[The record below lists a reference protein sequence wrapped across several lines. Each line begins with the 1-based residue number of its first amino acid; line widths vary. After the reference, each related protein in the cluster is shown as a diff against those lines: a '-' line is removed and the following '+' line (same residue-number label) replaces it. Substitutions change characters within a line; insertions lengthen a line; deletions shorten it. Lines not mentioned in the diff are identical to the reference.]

1 MKRRGQKRSVHL
13 SAYALIAPYW
23 LHFALF
29 MAYPLIFSF
38 ILVFHKWDV
47 YTPMQW
53 VGLGNFFRLFRDDL
67 FFQSI
72 LNTLLFLS
80 IHIPLQIVFALL
92 FAVLLNQ
99 KIKARGFFRAA
110 YFMPVVISGVVI
122 SILWQQ
128 LYSQENGVLNL
139 LLIRLGMSK
148 IPWLTSPEWAMP
160 SIAIMA
166 TWKNVGFYIV
176 LFLAG
181 LQTIPRYLYESAEID
196 GASGWQQFRSITL
209 PMLNPTILLVMIL
222 STIGGFSLFI
232 EPYMLTGGGPMNRTL
247 SAMLYIY
254 KEAFYF
260 NRMGY
265 AATIGF
271 FFAFLILSVV
281 LVQRKI
287 VEQEPE

>member
-1 MKRRGQKRSVHL
+1 MTRIKHKNLV
-13 SAYALIAPYW
+13 AYGLVAPYW
-23 LHFALF
+23 IHFSIF
-29 MAYPLIFSF
+29 MAYPLIFSL

-47 YTPMQW
+47 YTPMQF
-53 VGLGNFFRLFRDDL
+53 VGLRNFVRLFQDDL
-67 FFQSI
+67 FLQSL
-72 LNTLLFLS
+72 LNTLLFLL
-80 IHIPLQIVFALL
+80 IHIPLQIVAALL
-92 FAVLLNQ
+92 FSVLLNE
-99 KIKARGFFRAA
+99 KIRARGFFRAA

-122 SILWQQ
+122 SLLWQQ

-139 LLIRLGMSK
+139 LLAHIGLPK
-148 IPWLTSPEWAMP
+148 IPWLISPEWAMP

-166 TWKNVGFYIV
+166 TWKNVGLYIV

-181 LQTIPRYLYESAEID
+181 LQTIPSYLYEAADID
-196 GASGWQQFRSITL
+196 GASVWQKFRSITL
-209 PMLNPTILLVMIL
+209 PMLNPTVLLVMIL

-254 KEAFYF
+254 KQAFYF

-265 AATIGF
+265 AATLGF
-271 FFAFLILSVV
+271 FFALLILSVV

-287 VEQEPE
+287 IEQEPE